1 MNIPAEMKRFVLA
14 RRPNGMPVEE
24 DFRLENVPV
33 PRPGPGELLIRAH
46 YISVDPLQ
54 RPRMNPSSSYG
65 KTMELGDTMIGRM
78 VGQVVESNNADFPGG
93 EYVEGMLGWAEYA
106 LSDGSLKKAEYAPGL
121 TRVDPDLAPI
131 STALGI
137 LGMPGLTAYFSLLDL
152 GQPKAGETV
161 VISTAAGAVGS
172 LAGQIAKIKG
182 CKVVGIVGNDE
193 KARYIVDEL
202 GFDGA
207 INYKTATDLSGEI
220 RRLCPEG
227 VDVYLDHVGGAQRQA
242 VLENIRLKA
251 RIVLVGYISG
261 VNGERPVVVDPAIPI
276 MSRRARME
284 GFIVYDY
291 EDRAD
296 ECRQAV
302 AGWLREGKL
311 KYAETVLDGFEKLPQ
326 AFISMLSGDNI
337 GKQLV
342 RLEPSR

>member
-78 VGQVVESNNADFPGG
+78 VGQVVESNNADFPVG